1 MTKLGPYYHFSPR
14 RIFSTRTLEW
24 DQEYGMKPFGFWVS
38 DERSEHSWS
47 KLCEDRDIAV
57 ASFVYEV
64 HIMWPTNMLVIGGLD
79 DFTKFERY
87 YCHGVVPGL
96 GVFSSVYQEPLFD
109 SVRISAGDRHI
120 TTSRVVSNLAIK
132 SANPSGKYYIE
143 DMIHKAFVD
152 WNSVSMDYDGIII
165 MPYVDPGSVGMWYA
179 PWECASACIWRTR
192 NVSIKMIAGPTKKT
206 NRNLPVS
213 RYRIPPTSNW

>member
-1 MTKLGPYYHFSPR
+1 MKKLGPYYHFSPR
-14 RIFSTRTLEW
+14 RIFSTRWSEW

-47 KLCEDRDIAV
+47 KLCEQRDIAL

-64 HIMWPTNMLVIGGLD
+64 HIMWPTNILVLGD
-79 DFTKFERY
+79 QNDFAKFERF
-87 YCHGVVPGL
+87 YCHGHVPGV
-96 GVFSSVYQEPLFD
+96 GVSTSFYQEPLFD
-109 SVRISAGDRHI
+109 SVRICASDKHF
-120 TTSRVVSNLAIK
+120 TTNRIVSNLEIK
-132 SANPSGKYYIE
+132 LAKPSGKFYIE
-143 DMIHKAFVD
+143 EIMHKAFVD
-152 WNSVSMDYDGIII
+152 WGSVAMDYDGIII

-179 PWECASACIWRTR
+179 PWECASGCIWRAR

-206 NRNLPVS
+206 NRNLLES